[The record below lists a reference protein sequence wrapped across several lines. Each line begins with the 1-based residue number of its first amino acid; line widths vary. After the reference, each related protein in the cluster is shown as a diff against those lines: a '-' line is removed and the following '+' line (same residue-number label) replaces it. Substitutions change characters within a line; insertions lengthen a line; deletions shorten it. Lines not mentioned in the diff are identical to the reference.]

1 MRIDLL
7 SNDER
12 AKSAKELLDRRH
24 TVRLGALFS
33 PSDTPPDLLV
43 LPIPITRDGLTLNGT
58 PYTLD
63 ACRQALQRGARKTA
77 VLGYGACP
85 DALLCTDYR
94 DLSQDE
100 RFVSANAELTAEGG
114 MLLLENAFSSRGIAL
129 FSSVAVILGYGRI
142 ARAMAAR
149 LCAHGA
155 HVMIGARRSEA
166 REAARRAGYIPFDPY
181 DRAFF
186 FERGRLLFAECAH
199 AAVNTVPTPSVIPT
213 LEGMPNA
220 VCALELSG
228 KGDVLAA
235 TEALPF
241 PALDGKA
248 IPTRFFPK
256 SAGALLAEAILRQKI

>member
-85 DALLCTDYR
+85 EALLCTDYR

-100 RFVSANAELTAEGG
+100 R
-114 MLLLENAFSSRGIAL
+114 
-129 FSSVAVILGYGRI
+129 
-142 ARAMAAR
+142 
-149 LCAHGA
+149 
-155 HVMIGARRSEA
+155 
-166 REAARRAGYIPFDPY
+166 
-181 DRAFF
+181 
-186 FERGRLLFAECAH
+186 
-199 AAVNTVPTPSVIPT
+199 
-213 LEGMPNA
+213 
-220 VCALELSG
+220 
-228 KGDVLAA
+228 
-235 TEALPF
+235 
-241 PALDGKA
+241 
-248 IPTRFFPK
+248 
-256 SAGALLAEAILRQKI
+256 